1 MKRRYLIISMFLL
14 PTLLTGCGQIRSIRL
29 RRQLSLGN
37 KYLLE
42 SDYEA
47 AELAMK
53 KAIEIDPKEMQAY
66 LDLAEICRR
75 RGDTAAA
82 ADILEDG
89 WNESADI
96 SDTMSWQEVTA
107 RESVREELSKA
118 LIELGDEEA
127 EEGDYGRAA
136 KYYSRVLEY
145 DRDNETASISASRAY
160 ARLGD
165 YDKAA
170 DMLQRQEIPSEE
182 ITVEMESLNSRKTI
196 TEQCGPDLNRLA
208 EISLGRD
215 AGDTAPPEETPQF
228 NEAFTA
234 LARKLTEPAVFAV
247 QGQEGRYIVI
257 YPDGGVYVG
266 ELTGG
271 VQRTGEDGSLWYF
284 TGNRMVQYRGAW
296 SHDVPEGEGM
306 LRTAL
311 YENTSAYAGAF
322 RLDGAFSGGRA
333 EGDAEFGLRYGNGS
347 RYTFPVKFSGGAVPQ
362 EELYRNYVN
371 VWVAGHAKQDRK
383 RVFAVL
389 EGMSFSVPGWEP
401 SGTRNAFLSNLST
414 FR

>member
-118 LIELGDEEA
+118 QRKAITDGQQNTT
-127 EEGDYGRAA
+127 AA
-136 KYYSRVLEY
+136 SW
-145 DRDNETASISASRAY
+145 NMTATTRPPRSVPPAHTR
-160 ARLGD
+160 GW
-165 YDKAA
+165 
-170 DMLQRQEIPSEE
+170 E
-182 ITVEMESLNSRKTI
+182 ITTR
-196 TEQCGPDLNRLA
+196 
-208 EISLGRD
+208 
-215 AGDTAPPEETPQF
+215 
-228 NEAFTA
+228 
-234 LARKLTEPAVFAV
+234 
-247 QGQEGRYIVI
+247 
-257 YPDGGVYVG
+257 
-266 ELTGG
+266 
-271 VQRTGEDGSLWYF
+271 QRTCCSVRRSLP
-284 TGNRMVQYRGAW
+284 RK
-296 SHDVPEGEGM
+296 SL
-306 LRTAL
+306 LRWKA
-311 YENTSAYAGAF
+311 
-322 RLDGAFSGGRA
+322 
-333 EGDAEFGLRYGNGS
+333 
-347 RYTFPVKFSGGAVPQ
+347 
-362 EELYRNYVN
+362 
-371 VWVAGHAKQDRK
+371 
-383 RVFAVL
+383 
-389 EGMSFSVPGWEP
+389 
-401 SGTRNAFLSNLST
+401 
-414 FR
+414 

>member
-1 MKRRYLIISMFLL
+1 MFLL

-47 AELAMK
+47 AELALK

-96 SDTMSWQEVTA
+96 SDTISWQEVTA

-145 DRDNETASISASRAY
+145 DRAISAHSRYASDDRALNPRRRRY
-160 ARLGD
+160 AR
-165 YDKAA
+165 YD
-170 DMLQRQEIPSEE
+170 R
-182 ITVEMESLNSRKTI
+182 VR
-196 TEQCGPDLNRLA
+196 RLA
-208 EISLGRD
+208 RRRRRD
-215 AGDTAPPEETPQF
+215 
-228 NEAFTA
+228 
-234 LARKLTEPAVFAV
+234 
-247 QGQEGRYIVI
+247 
-257 YPDGGVYVG
+257 
-266 ELTGG
+266 
-271 VQRTGEDGSLWYF
+271 
-284 TGNRMVQYRGAW
+284 
-296 SHDVPEGEGM
+296 
-306 LRTAL
+306 
-311 YENTSAYAGAF
+311 
-322 RLDGAFSGGRA
+322 
-333 EGDAEFGLRYGNGS
+333 
-347 RYTFPVKFSGGAVPQ
+347 
-362 EELYRNYVN
+362 
-371 VWVAGHAKQDRK
+371 
-383 RVFAVL
+383 
-389 EGMSFSVPGWEP
+389 
-401 SGTRNAFLSNLST
+401 
-414 FR
+414 